1 MWKRNNRPYK
11 RVILKGE
18 KKMKTYVLDVRYY
31 IQADDEDELNE
42 ILDNMGVRSNEYY
55 GGYDIVDVEEDE
67 E

>member
-1 MWKRNNRPYK
+1 
-11 RVILKGE
+11 
-18 KKMKTYVLDVRYY
+18 MKTYVLDVRYY